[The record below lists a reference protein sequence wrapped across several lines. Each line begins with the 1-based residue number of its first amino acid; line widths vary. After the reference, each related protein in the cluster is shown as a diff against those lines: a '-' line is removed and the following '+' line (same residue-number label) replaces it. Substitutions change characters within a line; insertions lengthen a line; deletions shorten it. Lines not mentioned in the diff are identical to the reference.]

1 MSMSALPTPTITH
14 CLMVSIDITHNVYK
28 TFSAIGLTLR
38 LVFSRDF
45 NNAMLKK
52 GTASATKALTNY
64 LQGHSSGSP
73 SADSQNRFILSLS
86 CFQHPCLSHWTVLL
100 NILREAADDFD
111 PAVAFI
117 GDLLTPIFSCV
128 NELYELDAEDGQVCT
143 SRSGARAHYK
153 NGVTAPHVSV

>member
-1 MSMSALPTPTITH
+1 MSALPTPTITH

-64 LQGHSSGSP
+64 LPTRAFLWLTFSGLTESIHTFALMFP
-73 SADSQNRFILSLS
+73 TSLPLSLDS
-86 CFQHPCLSHWTVLL
+86 PVEHPEGGS
-100 NILREAADDFD
+100 
-111 PAVAFI
+111 
-117 GDLLTPIFSCV
+117 
-128 NELYELDAEDGQVCT
+128 
-143 SRSGARAHYK
+143 
-153 NGVTAPHVSV
+153 